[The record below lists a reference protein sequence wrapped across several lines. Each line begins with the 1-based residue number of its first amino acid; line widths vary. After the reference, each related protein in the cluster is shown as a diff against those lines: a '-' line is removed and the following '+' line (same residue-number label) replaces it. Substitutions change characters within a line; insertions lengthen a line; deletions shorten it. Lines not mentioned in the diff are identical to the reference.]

1 MKKVGALLIL
11 LCFLSGCSG
20 ASKEIERGMALR
32 SKILKASVCSFD
44 AAVTADYGD
53 KTYQF
58 SMTCQGDA
66 QGNVTFTVT
75 APETIA
81 GITGRVGSD
90 GGKLTFDGT
99 ALQFDL
105 MADGQ
110 VTPVSAPWIFLK
122 TLRSGYLTSAGEE
135 DGFLRLSIDDSYAD
149 DALHLDIWLD
159 DGDLPA
165 RAEILYGG
173 RRIVSI
179 AVTNFAVS

>member
-32 SKILKASVCSFD
+32 SKILKASECSFD
-44 AAVTADYGD
+44 AAITADYGD
-53 KTYQF
+53 KLYSF
-58 SMTCQGDA
+58 SMACQADT
-66 QGNVTFTVT
+66 QGNLTFTVT
-75 APETIA
+75 APETLA
-81 GITGRVGSD
+81 GISGRVGSD
-90 GGKLTFDGT
+90 GGKLTFDDT

-110 VTPVSAPWIFLK
+110 VTPVSAPWVFLK
-122 TLRSGYLTSAGEE
+122 TLRSGCLTSAGTE
-135 DGFLRLSIDDSYAD
+135 DGVLRLSIDDSYAD

-159 DGDLPA
+159 GEDLPA

-173 RRIVSI
+173 RRILSVSV
-179 AVTNFAVS
+179 ANFTTA

>member
-32 SKILKASVCSFD
+32 SKILKASECSFD
-44 AAVTADYGD
+44 AAITADYGD
-53 KTYQF
+53 KLYSF
-58 SMTCQGDA
+58 SMACQADT
-66 QGNVTFTVT
+66 QGNLTFTVT
-75 APETIA
+75 APETLA
-81 GITGRVGSD
+81 GISGRVGSD
-90 GGKLTFDGT
+90 GGKLTFDDT

-110 VTPVSAPWIFLK
+110 VTPVSAPWFFLK
-122 TLRSGYLTSAGEE
+122 TLRSGCLTSAGTE
-135 DGFLRLSIDDSYAD
+135 DGVLRLSIDDSYAD

-159 DGDLPA
+159 GEDLPA

-173 RRIVSI
+173 RRILSVG
-179 AVTNFAVS
+179 VTNFTTA